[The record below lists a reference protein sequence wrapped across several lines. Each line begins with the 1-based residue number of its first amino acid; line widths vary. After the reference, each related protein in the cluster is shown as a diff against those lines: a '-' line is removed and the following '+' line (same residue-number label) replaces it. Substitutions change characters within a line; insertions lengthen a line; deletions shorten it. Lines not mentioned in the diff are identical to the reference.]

1 MKINSVCQKQR
12 GMTLLEV
19 LVALA
24 IFATAAI
31 SVIRAVSQHIDT
43 IGYLEEK
50 TFASMVA
57 DNQMAEVMLSGNI
70 KGRAGKEKLAG
81 REWYWKVSPVDTSSS
96 YLQSFD
102 VSVADTEKG
111 NPLITVRS
119 YIANE

>member
-1 MKINSVCQKQR
+1 MKTNNVCQKQR

-57 DNQMAEVMLSGNI
+57 DNHMAEVMLSGNI
-70 KGRAGKEKLAG
+70 KGRSGKEKLAG
-81 REWYWKVSPVDTSSS
+81 REWYWKVSPVDTSNS

-111 NPLITVRS
+111 DPLITVRS